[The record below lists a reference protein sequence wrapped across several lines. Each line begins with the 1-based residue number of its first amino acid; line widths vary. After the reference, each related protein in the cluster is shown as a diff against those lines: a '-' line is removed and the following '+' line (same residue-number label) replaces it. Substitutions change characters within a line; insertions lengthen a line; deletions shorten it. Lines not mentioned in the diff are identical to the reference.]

1 MSALLEVEGLAC
13 GYGTRAVVEGV
24 SFSLC
29 PGEVL
34 CLLGPNGIGKTTLF
48 KTLLRLLPAK
58 AGRVLLNGE
67 DAAALSRRRFAA
79 LMGYVPQ
86 AHLPPFP
93 FRVIEVVAMGRT
105 AHLGM
110 LASPGRRDMELAEQ
124 ALDNLSIGHLRHRA
138 CTEISGGERQMVL
151 LARALT
157 QQPAILMLDEPTSNL
172 DYGNQVRVL
181 EHVSRLAA
189 EQDLC
194 IVMTT
199 HDPNQALLHA
209 TRAATIDRDGRFAI
223 GRPNDL
229 VTASY
234 LSATYGVRAGIFD
247 TPAGSLCLPL
257 KRSWA

>member
-1 MSALLEVEGLAC
+1 MTALLRVEGLAC
-13 GYGTRAVVEGV
+13 GYGKRAVVEDV
-24 SFSLC
+24 SFTLY

-67 DAAALSRRRFAA
+67 DGAALSRHRFAA

-86 AHLPPFP
+86 AHLTPFP
-93 FRVIEVVAMGRT
+93 FRVIDVVSMGRT

-124 ALDNLSIGHLRHRA
+124 ALENLSIAHLRHRA

-181 EHVSRLAA
+181 DHVSRLAA
-189 EQDLC
+189 EQNLC

-199 HDPNQALLHA
+199 HDPNQALRHA
-209 TRAATIDRDGRFAI
+209 TRAATIDRDGRFDI
-223 GRPNDL
+223 GSPGDL

-234 LSATYGVRAGIFD
+234 LSATYGVQAGIFE